1 MKFYGSI
8 WLYFIYIYSYIYVYV
23 YIYMYMRMC
32 NTNNNLYPVSLGSLD
47 VKEDENYESEHVE
60 YTSEC
65 RYNRN

>member
-1 MKFYGSI
+1 
-8 WLYFIYIYSYIYVYV
+8 
-23 YIYMYMRMC
+23 MYMRMC